1 MNFSRFVVAA
11 LISVAPAT
19 LGAQAPLESPTRT
32 VPSASAKPVTGP
44 VVGYG
49 PNGATLRCR
58 DGSYPAAGA
67 ADSACEG
74 KGGVAQRFPVRRH
87 QPGAAAAAVAAR
99 EAAVA
104 SPARQRPAVQEPTPA
119 PPAGFESAAA
129 YRERMARSG
138 SSRPPEGAT
147 LLCNN
152 GTYIVRDTVAARCGQ
167 HGGVQLRFPSPP
179 RRP

>member
-11 LISVAPAT
+11 LISVEPTALA
-19 LGAQAPLESPTRT
+19 AQAPLESPTRST
-32 VPSASAKPVTGP
+32 PATAAKPVSGT

-58 DGSYPAAGA
+58 DGSYPAPGA
-67 ADSACEG
+67 ADTACDG

-87 QPGAAAAAVAAR
+87 QPGAAAAAAAAR
-99 EAAVA
+99 EAAVTA
-104 SPARQRPAVQEPTPA
+104 PARQRPAVQEPVAT
-119 PPAGFESAAA
+119 PPADFESAAA
-129 YRERMARSG
+129 YRERMARAG
-138 SSRPPEGAT
+138 ASRPPEGAT

-152 GTYIVRDTVAARCGQ
+152 GTYIVRDTVAARCAQ
-167 HGGVQLRFPSPP
+167 HGGVQLRFASPP